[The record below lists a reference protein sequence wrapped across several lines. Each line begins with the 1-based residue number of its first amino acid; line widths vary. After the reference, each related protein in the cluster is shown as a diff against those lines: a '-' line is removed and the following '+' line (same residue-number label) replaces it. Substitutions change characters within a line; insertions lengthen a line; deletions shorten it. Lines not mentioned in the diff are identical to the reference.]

1 MAVWTVIGSSE
12 FDASFS
18 QQAEAL
24 SAEVAA
30 YNRSPNSR
38 KAAPLQQKMR
48 QFRETVELMRK
59 LENRIVSPDSLLVYV
74 TEHVSGL
81 SIFSLIYKNWRC
93 LYIVDVKTKT
103 CTALRIEWMTANLRA
118 VEKDR
123 HNYGLKLK
131 SLTD

>member
-74 TEHVSGL
+74 T
-81 SIFSLIYKNWRC
+81 
-93 LYIVDVKTKT
+93 
-103 CTALRIEWMTANLRA
+103 
-118 VEKDR
+118 DR
-123 HNYGLKLK
+123 K
-131 SLTD
+131 SVV